1 MNRRQF
7 LLGALATLGIGIMTE
22 QQFLGH
28 KSFMADVARI
38 QASMG
43 VLYAGGGVVKMSS
56 DGIEIIVTTSK
67 EDKRSYKFVQT
78 LGGTATALW
87 GSHIT
92 AGGTPTN
99 YASLWANEVAST
111 DTLISVKGMAPASQI
126 AEARLIAAQDSDTNY
141 CGIYCAVS
149 AAAVPAVV
157 TSIDGNAMVD
167 VKLNDITM
175 LLRGSATAGFDVRM
189 QADYEITYD
198 SSTRAAKTNIASWK
212 ADRDKF
218 MQLRPTTYNAIEDPG
233 GRPIVGLIAE
243 EVEETL
249 PYAACYLAQKGP
261 DGVPDMADLRLAGW
275 DDKQM
280 MATMISVVQQQQKDI
295 EALKARVAAL
305 EAK

>member
-280 MATMISVVQQQQKDI
+280 MATMISVVQQQQRDI

>member
-1 MNRRQF
+1 
-7 LLGALATLGIGIMTE
+7 MTE

-67 EDKRSYKFVQT
+67 EDKRSYKFVQA
-78 LGGTATALW
+78 LGGTATSLW

-280 MATMISVVQQQQKDI
+280 MATMISVVQQQQRDI

>member
-1 MNRRQF
+1 
-7 LLGALATLGIGIMTE
+7 MTE

-67 EDKRSYKFVQT
+67 EDKRSYKFVQA
-78 LGGTATALW
+78 LGGTATSLW

>member
-1 MNRRQF
+1 MS
-7 LLGALATLGIGIMTE
+7 E
-22 QQFLGH
+22 QQFLGR
-28 KSFMADVARI
+28 KSFMTDVARI

-43 VLYAGGGVVKMSS
+43 ILYAGGGVTKLSS
-56 DGIEIIVTTSK
+56 DGIEIIVTTTK

-198 SSTRAAKTNIASWK
+198 SSTRAAKTNIVSWK

-280 MATMISVVQQQQKDI
+280 MATMISVVQQQQRDI

>member
-1 MNRRQF
+1 VNRRQF

-67 EDKRSYKFVQT
+67 EDKRSYKFVQA
-78 LGGTATALW
+78 LGGTATSLW

-99 YASLWANEVAST
+99 FASLWANEVAST

-157 TSIDGNAMVD
+157 TSIDGTAMID

-175 LLRGSATAGFDVRM
+175 LLRGEATAGFDVRM
-189 QADYEITYD
+189 QADYEITYAA
-198 SSTRAAKTNIASWK
+198 SIRAGKTDIADWE
-212 ADRDKF
+212 ADRAKF
-218 MQLRPTTYNAIEDPG
+218 MELRPSSYKSLGHPDGP
-233 GRPIVGLIAE
+233 PIVGLIAE
-243 EVEETL
+243 DVEKTF
-249 PYAACYLAQKGP
+249 PYMANYLAQKGP
-261 DGVPDMADLRLAGW
+261 DGKPDMADLRLASY
-275 DDKQM
+275 DDKQLLI
-280 MATMISVVQQQQKDI
+280 TLVSVVQEQQRDI
-295 EALKARVAAL
+295 EALTARVAAL